1 MVKHTRTIRW
11 LLSTNCSSE
20 FDHFVRL
27 ALRVKVFFLVYVWPF
42 FRALSIMRVMLQMLN
57 TLLIISHLTHH
68 QHQNNIYSHSILLL
82 ADFRQKFI
90 DWIWT
95 IVYSA
100 VPSDFFG
107 PWALRVG
114 VYILMSPKLTLFK
127 ASKHSI

>member
-1 MVKHTRTIRW
+1 MVKHNSQRIVRVNLTILW
-11 LLSTNCSSE
+11 GWHSE
-20 FDHFVRL
+20 
-27 ALRVKVFFLVYVWPF
+27 LRFFLVYVSPF

-57 TLLIISHLTHH
+57 ILLIISHLTHH

-82 ADFRQKFI
+82 ADFRQKFV

-107 PWALRVG
+107 P
-114 VYILMSPKLTLFK
+114 
-127 ASKHSI
+127 